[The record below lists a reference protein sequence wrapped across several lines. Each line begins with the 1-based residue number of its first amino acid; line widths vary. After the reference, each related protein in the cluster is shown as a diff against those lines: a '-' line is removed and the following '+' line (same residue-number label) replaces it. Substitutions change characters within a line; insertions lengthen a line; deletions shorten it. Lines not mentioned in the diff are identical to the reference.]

1 MATKKKTKTKKK
13 EPTNRSKVQPKT
25 ITLATDNILASA
37 ATQVRKKLDKGTIDE
52 YVEDLS
58 NGAIFPPMTV
68 FAEKDS
74 ERYILADGFHRHHA
88 YVNAEIDK
96 VEVEVREGGLH
107 EALLWALQANG
118 EHGLRRNNV
127 DKRNA
132 VEMALKDPEIS
143 TLQII
148 QIADICRV
156 DERTV
161 RRIRDD
167 MDLDIGKRKMK
178 NKKGKGQD
186 PDPKDV
192 RPTRP
197 PPTQGE
203 VERDELRAA
212 LSAIKAFPY
221 GGEDASEKQK
231 LNKDDTAD
239 LEYVAAWCSHAVL
252 VMRRQ

>member
-1 MATKKKTKTKKK
+1 MPTKKKFK
-13 EPTNRSKVQPKT
+13 
-25 ITLATDNILASA
+25 IIDLATDNILASA
-37 ATQVRKKLDKGTIDE
+37 ATQVRKKLDKDTIDQ
-52 YVEDLS
+52 YAEDMK
-58 NGAIFPPMTV
+58 NGAQFPALVV

-74 ERYILADGFHRHHA
+74 DRYILADGFHRHHA
-88 YVNAEIDK
+88 YVNAEIPKCK
-96 VEVEVREGGLH
+96 VEVHEGGLH
-107 EALLWALQANG
+107 EALLHALQAND
-118 EHGLRRNNV
+118 EHGLRRTNA

-132 VEMALKDPEIS
+132 VEIALKDPEIS
-143 TLQII
+143 SLEVI

-156 DERTV
+156 NERTV

-167 MDLDIGKRKMK
+167 MDLNLKKSK
-178 NKKGKGQD
+178 KKPNKKGKGEEPG
-186 PDPKDV
+186 PDDV

-197 PPTQGE
+197 APSQIE

-221 GGEDASEKQK
+221 GGEDVPKLE

-252 VMRRQ
+252 VLRKQ

>member
-1 MATKKKTKTKKK
+1 MPTKKKHKI
-13 EPTNRSKVQPKT
+13 
-25 ITLATDNILASA
+25 ITLAVDNILASA
-37 ATQVRKKLDKGTIDE
+37 ATQVRKKLDKATIDE
-52 YVEDLS
+52 YTEALK
-58 NGAIFPPMTV
+58 NGAIFPPLVV
-68 FAEKDS
+68 FAEVDS

-96 VEVEVREGGLH
+96 CKVEVHEGSLH
-107 EALLWALQANG
+107 DALLWALGCND
-118 EHGLRRNNV
+118 EHGLRRTNA

-132 VEMALKDPEIS
+132 VEVALKDPEIS
-143 TLQII
+143 KLEMV

-156 DERTV
+156 DDRTV

-167 MDLDIGKRKMK
+167 MDLDIGKRKKK
-178 NKKGKGQD
+178 NKKGKGVD

-197 PPTQGE
+197 APTQGE

-221 GGEDASEKQK
+221 GGEDVVK
-231 LNKDDTAD
+231 LDLDKDDTAD

-252 VMRRQ
+252 MLRRQ

>member
-1 MATKKKTKTKKK
+1 MATKKKPAKKK
-13 EPTNRSKVQPKT
+13 RAKAKPKV
-25 ITLATDNILASA
+25 ITLAVNNILATA
-37 ATQVRKKLDKGTIDE
+37 ATQVRKKLDKDTIDE
-52 YVEDLS
+52 YVEDMQ
-58 NGAIFPPMTV
+58 NGAIFPPLVV
-68 FAEKDS
+68 FAEQGS
-74 ERYILADGFHRHHA
+74 ERYVLADGFHRHHA
-88 YVNAEIDK
+88 YVNAEIGT

-107 EALLWALQANG
+107 EALLFALQANG
-118 EHGLRRNNV
+118 EHGLRRNNS

-132 VEMALKDPEIS
+132 VELALKDPEIS

-156 DERTV
+156 NERTV

-167 MDLDIGKRKMK
+167 MDLDIGKRKKKK
-178 NKKGKGQD
+178 NKKGKGEENK
-186 PDPKDV
+186 PENE

-197 PPTQGE
+197 APTQSE
-203 VERDELRAA
+203 AERTELRAA

-221 GGEDASEKQK
+221 GGEDAVKLD

-252 VMRRQ
+252 MLRRQ

>member
-1 MATKKKTKTKKK
+1 MATKKKPAKKK
-13 EPTNRSKVQPKT
+13 RAKAKPKI

-37 ATQVRKKLDKGTIDE
+37 ATQVRKKLDKTTIDE
-52 YVEDLS
+52 YAEALG
-58 NGAIFPPMTV
+58 NGAQLPPMTV
-68 FAEKDS
+68 FAEVDS
-74 ERYILADGFHRHHA
+74 DRYILADGFHRHHA
-88 YVNAEIDK
+88 YVNAEIGI
-96 VEVEVREGGLH
+96 VEVEVREGSLH
-107 EALLWALQANG
+107 DALLWALGANA
-118 EHGLRRNNV
+118 EHGLRRSSA
-127 DKRNA
+127 DRRNA

-143 TLQII
+143 TLQIQ

-167 MDLDIGKRKMK
+167 LDLDIGRRKK
-178 NKKGKGQD
+178 ANKKGKGVD

-197 PPTQGE
+197 APTQAE
-203 VERDELRAA
+203 AERDELRAA

-221 GGEDASEKQK
+221 GGEDAVK
-231 LNKDDTAD
+231 LDLDKDDTAD

-252 VMRRQ
+252 MLRRQ

>member
-1 MATKKKTKTKKK
+1 MPTKKKHKI
-13 EPTNRSKVQPKT
+13 
-25 ITLATDNILASA
+25 ITLAVDNILASA
-37 ATQVRKKLDKGTIDE
+37 ATQVRKKLDKATIDE
-52 YVEDLS
+52 YTEAMK
-58 NGAIFPPMTV
+58 NGAIFPALVV

-74 ERYILADGFHRHHA
+74 ERYILSDGFHRHHG
-88 YVNAEIDK
+88 YVNAEIAKCK
-96 VEVEVREGGLH
+96 VEVHEGSLH
-107 EALLWALQANG
+107 DALLWALGANA
-118 EHGLRRNNV
+118 EHGVRRSSA

-132 VEMALKDPEIS
+132 VELALKDPEIS
-143 TLQII
+143 KLEMV

-156 DERTV
+156 DDRTV

-167 MDLDIGKRKMK
+167 MDLNIGKRKKK

-197 PPTQGE
+197 APTQAE
-203 VERDELRAA
+203 AERDELRAA

-221 GGEDASEKQK
+221 GGEDAVK
-231 LNKDDTAD
+231 LDLDKDDTAD

-252 VMRRQ
+252 MLRRQ

>member
-1 MATKKKTKTKKK
+1 VATKKKPSKKK
-13 EPTNRSKVQPKT
+13 AKAKAKPKLT
-25 ITLATDNILASA
+25 TLATDNILASA
-37 ATQVRKKLDKGTIDE
+37 ATQVRKKLNKATIDE
-52 YVEDLS
+52 YVEDLG
-58 NGAIFPPMTV
+58 NGAVFPPMIV
-68 FAEKDS
+68 FAEEDS
-74 ERYILADGFHRHHA
+74 ERFILADGFHRHHA
-88 YVNAEIDK
+88 YVNAEIGM

-107 EALLWALQANG
+107 EALLFALQANG
-118 EHGLRRNNV
+118 EHGLRRNNN

-132 VEMALKDPEIS
+132 VELALKDPEIS

-167 MDLDIGKRKMK
+167 MDLDVGKRKKK

-186 PDPKDV
+186 PTPEDH

-197 PPTQGE
+197 APTQNE

-221 GGEDASEKQK
+221 GGEDAPK
-231 LNKDDTAD
+231 LDLSKDDTAD

-252 VMRRQ
+252 VLRRQ

>member
-1 MATKKKTKTKKK
+1 MATKKKPSSKKKRLKTK
-13 EPTNRSKVQPKT
+13 PKI

-37 ATQVRKKLDKGTIDE
+37 ATQVRKKLNKDTIDE

-68 FAEKDS
+68 FAEAESD
-74 ERYILADGFHRHHA
+74 RYILADGFHRHHA
-88 YVNAEIDK
+88 YVNAEIGT

-107 EALLWALQANG
+107 EALLYALQANG
-118 EHGLRRNNV
+118 EHGLRRSPA
-127 DKRNA
+127 DRRNA

-143 TLQII
+143 TLQIQ

-167 MDLDIGKRKMK
+167 LDLDIGKRKK

-197 PPTQGE
+197 APTQNEIERGE
-203 VERDELRAA
+203 LEQA
-212 LSAIKAFPY
+212 LSLIKAFPY
-221 GGEDASEKQK
+221 GGEDAIK
-231 LNKDDTAD
+231 LELGKDHIAD

-252 VMRRQ
+252 VLRRQ

>member
-1 MATKKKTKTKKK
+1 MAMPTKKK
-13 EPTNRSKVQPKT
+13 VKT
-25 ITLATDNILASA
+25 IMLATDNILASA
-37 ATQVRKKLDKGTIDE
+37 ATQVRKKLDKDTIDE
-52 YVEDLS
+52 YVEDMQ
-58 NGAIFPPMTV
+58 NGAIFPALTV

-74 ERYILADGFHRHHA
+74 DRYILADGFHRHHA
-88 YVNAEIDK
+88 YVNAEIGECK
-96 VEVEVREGGLH
+96 VEVREGGLH
-107 EALLWALQANG
+107 EALLFALQANG

-132 VEMALKDPEIS
+132 VELALKDPEIS
-143 TLQII
+143 GLQII

-156 DERTV
+156 NERTV

-167 MDLDIGKRKMK
+167 MDLDIGKRKK
-178 NKKGKGQD
+178 SNKKGKGVD
-186 PDPKDV
+186 PEPEDV

-197 PPTQGE
+197 APTQSE

-221 GGEDASEKQK
+221 GGEDAPK
-231 LNKDDTAD
+231 LDLSKDDTAD

-252 VMRRQ
+252 VMRKQ